1 MAAVDGGG
9 GDPILCWRRIK
20 IKLSTEAA
28 TKLGTGIMLEGD
40 DDNDGDDDVIDDS
53 FFLAMT

>member
-1 MAAVDGGG
+1 MDGGG